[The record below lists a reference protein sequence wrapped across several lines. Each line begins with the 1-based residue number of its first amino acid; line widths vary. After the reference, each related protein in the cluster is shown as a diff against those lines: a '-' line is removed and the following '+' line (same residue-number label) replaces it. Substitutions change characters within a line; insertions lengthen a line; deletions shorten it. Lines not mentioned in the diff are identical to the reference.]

1 MSSESSGVDQLEDG
15 TDHSVIV
22 VEPFQWRGA
31 KATRLLK
38 RLDAKAMYKKSKQ
51 SIQETLP
58 HVVGEILLE
67 LSQLFQ
73 MASGGLLLTTC
84 DSGPDQVHN

>member
-58 HVVGEILLE
+58 RVVGENYTRAKPAFLYG
-67 LSQLFQ
+67 FWGFVANY
-73 MASGGLLLTTC
+73 M
-84 DSGPDQVHN
+84 